1 MKSLNPIGQ
10 RKVGLKE
17 KGTNNIIRSAKH
29 AFGLAILLGGVW
41 AGHAEVDT
49 MGKKES
55 MSGGIVKFTTIVAL
69 EALNGSA
76 ELGGNKREKARNS
89 AERVGFEAERK
100 SPQVMRTIIE
110 NGKVIF
116 EAGDTRNWRSP
127 KITVYEIKIM

>member
-1 MKSLNPIGQ
+1 MKSLNTIGR

-17 KGTNNIIRSAKH
+17 NGTNNIIRSAKH

-55 MSGGIVKFTTIVAL
+55 TSGGIVKFTAVVEL
-69 EALNGSA
+69 EALNGSS
-76 ELGGNKREKARNS
+76 ELGGNKREKTRNS
-89 AERVGFEAERK
+89 AKCFVFEAERI